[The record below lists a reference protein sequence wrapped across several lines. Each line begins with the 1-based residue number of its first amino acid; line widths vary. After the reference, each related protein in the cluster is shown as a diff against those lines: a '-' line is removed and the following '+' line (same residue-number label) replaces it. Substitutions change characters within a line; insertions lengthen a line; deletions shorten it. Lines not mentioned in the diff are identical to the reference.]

1 MPTLIEALQK
11 SEAYLK
17 ERGIDRARTE
27 AQEIFQRALGLTKI
41 QLYLKHDLPFSADE
55 LERVR
60 PLVARRGRREP
71 LQWILGETGFYAHDF
86 RVRPGVLC
94 PRPDT
99 ETLVDA
105 ALALIPEGDGDPFY
119 VADLGS
125 GTGCVGLSLAAA
137 RPRVRLYA
145 VDLSDEAL
153 ACTRENTEKLGLKD
167 RVAVLRG
174 DLLGAVPP
182 GRPVD
187 LVVSNPPYVLPEEI
201 DAAMPEV
208 RDWEPRL
215 ALDGGPDGLDVYRR
229 LIPQAAARA
238 RVGLAVEIGHAQ
250 GPAVIELFAQAGLRD
265 LQLKRDLGQRDRVVL
280 GRRPEG

>member
-17 ERGIDRARTE
+17 ERGIDRARAE

-174 DLLGAVPP
+174 DLLAAVPP

>member
-17 ERGIDRARTE
+17 ERGIDRARLE
-27 AQEIFQRALGLTKI
+27 AQELFQHALGLTKI
-41 QLYLKHDLPFSADE
+41 QLYLKHDLPFSPAE

-60 PLVARRGRREP
+60 PLITRRGRREP
-71 LQWILGETGFYAHDF
+71 LQWILGEAGFYAHDF

-99 ETLVDA
+99 EALVDA

-145 VDLSDEAL
+145 VDLSDDAL

-174 DLLGAVPP
+174 DLLAAVPP

-187 LVVSNPPYVLPEEI
+187 LVVSNPPYVLPAEI
-201 DAAMPEV
+201 EAAMPEV

-215 ALDGGPDGLDVYRR
+215 ALDGGPDGLEIYRR

-238 RVGLAVEIGHAQ
+238 CVGLAVEIGHTQ

-265 LQLKRDLGQRDRVVL
+265 LQLKRDLGQRDRVVV
-280 GRRPEG
+280 GRCPER